1 MQESMETKDRRQSS
15 VSNVPREEERGGER
29 RGELIELKE

>member
-15 VSNVPREEERGGER
+15 VSNVPREGREEERGE
-29 RGELIELKE
+29 ES